1 MEEDNLF
8 RPIDVD
14 SNVLG
19 DDVAKMLFDED
30 KKDFTLLVN
39 ISDEITEERSTKE
52 IDDFILENVLCNTD
66 KTVPQQMVVDQEEP
80 LDLRVFPKEKQ
91 AVEKVTM
98 KNIDTTGAEP
108 QAKSN
113 QVCFLISEIFFIFF
127 KNISD
132 NRIIIFLFIE
142 RKYTFQ
148 EKKRKIA
155 SIYKPSW

>member
-19 DDVAKMLFDED
+19 DDVARLLFDKD

-39 ISDEITEERSTKE
+39 ISDETTEERSTKE
-52 IDDFILENVLCNTD
+52 IDDFILGSVLCNNTD

-91 AVEKVTM
+91 AAEKVTM
-98 KNIDTTGAEP
+98 KNIHTTRAEP

-113 QVCFLISEIFFIFF
+113 QVCFLISENFF
-127 KNISD
+127 
-132 NRIIIFLFIE
+132 
-142 RKYTFQ
+142 
-148 EKKRKIA
+148 
-155 SIYKPSW
+155 